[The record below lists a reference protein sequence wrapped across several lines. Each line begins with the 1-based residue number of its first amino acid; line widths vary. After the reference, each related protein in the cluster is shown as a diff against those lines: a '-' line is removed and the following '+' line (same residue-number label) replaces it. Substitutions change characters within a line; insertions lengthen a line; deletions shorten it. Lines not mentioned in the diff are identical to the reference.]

1 MVRFSIFSFLLWVFY
16 VYFVTVLDNAYYLRM
31 LYVSNDLPPLIMM
44 IYFNDEIFL
53 LYLVLLFYLTSALFE
68 ILQAL

>member
-1 MVRFSIFSFLLWVFY
+1 M
-16 VYFVTVLDNAYYLRM
+16 YFVTVLDNAYYLRM